1 MTDVVTVH
9 PLVEVALHLLV
20 VVEVTIPLAGMKD
33 TRETMTDMTGTMT
46 AAIET
51 MTAVIETMTVA
62 IGTENALV
70 IVREALMKGTVMS
83 RKTENVATTRESAVK
98 KNAKMDRTVKKG
110 KVHTFNSLIDKNEF
124 FSSLWQLLWIL

>member
-1 MTDVVTVH
+1 MTDAVTVH

-20 VVEVTIPLAGMKD
+20 VVEVTIPLAEMKD

-46 AAIET
+46 VAIET

-83 RKTENVATTRESAVK
+83 RKTENVATMRESAVK
-98 KNAKMDRTVKKG
+98 KNAKMDRMVKKG
-110 KVHTFNSLIDKNEF
+110 KVRSFNSLIDKNEF
-124 FSSLWQLLWIL
+124 FSSLWQHPWIL